1 MKNVIWVLF
10 VSAILFSCQKDIS
23 GTYKALH
30 PTESFE
36 KEIIEIEGNRF
47 TRTFYGKT
55 SDQFHDKSRGK
66 WYYILC
72 TFPYTMQYQCSLNK
86 DGDKYTAKL
95 INVDVNIDKDEFKSS
110 CWQGTNISNDS
121 LIRYYKD
128 YLLDTINGVLD
139 EKKQEYDELGIQFVV
154 KENKLILVGGN
165 EVDDY
170 YIKLVE

>member
-1 MKNVIWVLF
+1 
-10 VSAILFSCQKDIS
+10 
-23 GTYKALH
+23 
-30 PTESFE
+30 
-36 KEIIEIEGNRF
+36 
-47 TRTFYGKT
+47 
-55 SDQFHDKSRGK
+55 
-66 WYYILC
+66 
-72 TFPYTMQYQCSLNK
+72 MQYQCSLNK